1 MLHSR
6 LSGLAFRSPE
16 IFFSRILSN
25 RNLEELRIPFRYF
38 FQRYI
43 DEREDEPLKEEISN
57 ENFMQEKYMNFRLY
71 PFYINW
77 KKIEENKPGY
87 YRILVHF
94 GYLGAAI
101 FSNFKEKYPSLDVNN
116 VLYILAGFI
125 SEYLLN
131 NENNKTEI
139 GKKTIDDFFEK
150 MPNLSDLCE
159 LIEKKIL
166 MMKEVPMLILVLKIY
181 EINYLLKKSYN
192 DIEKVLKYEYLLMTY
207 LNDDEYK
214 NIYNEHFKGKVAK
227 IFKKLVDNHGKNY
240 LLPRTKVKY
249 NNHLKSIYKIIKQK

>member
-1 MLHSR
+1 
-6 LSGLAFRSPE
+6 
-16 IFFSRILSN
+16 
-25 RNLEELRIPFRYF
+25 
-38 FQRYI
+38 
-43 DEREDEPLKEEISN
+43 
-57 ENFMQEKYMNFRLY
+57 MQEKYMNFRLY

-207 LNDDEYK
+207 LTDDEYK